1 MALFGTQRDAK
12 FMASI
17 NSEIMNQ
24 VVDTEIEFYKLIV
37 EESDSN
43 LYGESDKKSF
53 YQSILIPA
61 LITKEGKNASHDD
74 YGHNYTRTLQ
84 FAISRDTAEKSGF
97 YPEVG
102 DILLWDNEYF
112 EVDNVDANQYFVGKN
127 PETWPNGDDH
137 GYSVSVMV
145 DAHVTRQTPQG
156 IKDIRTGGNNASPA
170 FKG

>member
-37 EESDSN
+37 EESNSN

-61 LITKEGKNASHDD
+61 LITKEGKNASQDD
-74 YGHNYTRTLQ
+74 YGHSYTRTMQ
-84 FAISRDTAEKSGF
+84 FAISRDTFITNFKSADPSASG
-97 YPEVG
+97 G
-102 DILLWDNEYF
+102 
-112 EVDNVDANQYFVGKN
+112 VGKQRK
-127 PETWPNGDDH
+127 
-137 GYSVSVMV
+137 M
-145 DAHVTRQTPQG
+145 
-156 IKDIRTGGNNASPA
+156 I
-170 FKG
+170 